1 MTSTIK
7 KAVIL
12 VELEDEKVH
21 LVVIKQDAIKSF
33 LRGVATREGA
43 LKIVEEPI
51 NDITLEFVEP

>member
-1 MTSTIK
+1 MQATIK

-12 VELEDEKVH
+12 VELEDQKVH
-21 LVVIKQDAIKSF
+21 LVSVKQDTIKSF
-33 LRGVATREGA
+33 LRAIASQEGA